1 MRGEDDYSFSARNQV
16 TRGDALWHA
25 DAQESPNLVHPW
37 LCSYYNMNTFTTCR
51 STCMPLS
58 KEPSSLLEAQNRRLI
73 KMAGEKAAQVEK
85 LEREL
90 LRLQERATQSDRLEL
105 ELHGLQAQADKLE
118 R

>member
-90 LRLQERATQSDRLEL
+90 ARIDPDGAPARRFEARHES
-105 ELHGLQAQADKLE
+105 
-118 R
+118 